1 LTSDILLEK
10 GLKLPV
16 MEEFYSIQGEGFHTG
31 EAAYFVRVGGCDV
44 GCYFCDVKESWDAK
58 LHPAINTDEI
68 VQRAAGFPAKAV
80 IVTGG
85 EPLNYNMDYLCSEL
99 KKQGMKTFLET
110 SGSSPLS
117 GKWDWICLSPKQNIP
132 PLAENIAVAD
142 ELKVIIAKEFDFS
155 WAERYAAEVKTSCK
169 LYLQPEW
176 SQHEKMMPAIIEYV
190 MQNPKWMI
198 SLQSHKYMH
207 IP

>member
-31 EAAYFVRVGGCDV
+31 EAAYFIRVGGCDV
-44 GCYFCDVKESWDAK
+44 GCYFCDVKESWDAT
-58 LHPAINTDEI
+58 LHPAITTDEI

-132 PLAENIAVAD
+132 PLAENIAAAD

-155 WAERYAAEVKTSCK
+155 WAVRYAAEVKASCK

-176 SQHEKMMPAIIEYV
+176 SQHEKMMPAIIDYV
-190 MQNPKWMI
+190 MQHPEWMI

>member
-1 LTSDILLEK
+1 
-10 GLKLPV
+10 
-16 MEEFYSIQGEGFHTG
+16 M
-31 EAAYFVRVGGCDV
+31 R
-44 GCYFCDVKESWDAK
+44 
-58 LHPAINTDEI
+58 
-68 VQRAAGFPAKAV
+68 
-80 IVTGG
+80 
-85 EPLNYNMDYLCSEL
+85 
-99 KKQGMKTFLET
+99 TFLET

-155 WAERYAAEVKTSCK
+155 WAERYADKVKAACK

-176 SQHEKMMPAIIEYV
+176 SQHQKMMPAIIDYV
-190 MQNPKWMI
+190 MQHPKWMI